1 MYLNYKV
8 PWLIYVCKEGVYY
21 RDNNKLYIYDLLD
34 DIYSIFK
41 LSAAQ
46 KNNMRK

>member
-1 MYLNYKV
+1 MGSY
-8 PWLIYVCKEGVYY
+8 IYVKSLLEIIL
-21 RDNNKLYIYDLLD
+21 NYIYDLLD

-46 KNNMRK
+46 KNNLRK